1 MAYRVELSTSAGKEL
16 RKLKK
21 RIQPRIM
28 KSIGERI
35 SALAENPRPPG
46 VEKVEGHDN
55 LWRVRAGKDY
65 RIVYTVEDDVLLV
78 VVVKVGHRRE
88 VYRGI

>member
-65 RIVYTVEDDVLLV
+65 RIVYTVKDDVLLV
-78 VVVKVGHRRE
+78 VVVRVGHRRE

>member
-1 MAYRVELSTSAGKEL
+1 MPWPKTS
-16 RKLKK
+16 
-21 RIQPRIM
+21 
-28 KSIGERI
+28 
-35 SALAENPRPPG
+35 RPPG

-55 LWRVRAGKDY
+55 LWRARADKDY

-78 VVVKVGHRRE
+78 VVVRVGHRRE

>member
-1 MAYRVELSTSAGKEL
+1 MAYRAELSTSAGKEL

-35 SALAENPRPPG
+35 GALAEDPRPPG
-46 VEKVEGHDN
+46 VERSAPTLRD
-55 LWRVRAGKDY
+55 
-65 RIVYTVEDDVLLV
+65 
-78 VVVKVGHRRE
+78 
-88 VYRGI
+88 